1 MTQFSKVPKA
11 IEQAFD
17 TAFAASLLPNVLDG
31 LARLDEQEKY
41 ALAAFRGGAR
51 DYRNETAI
59 LETYKAKKSSSAS
72 DARAYLAQIV
82 EKVQKAAD
90 AAMAIDIARAAELAP
105 IASLALTDA
114 DVLAMARQHR
124 DDRTALMVLSR
135 VDAKAARRLGAALT
149 RCDEALGE
157 WVEKVEKFGNRAIA
171 RQSDAKD
178 AAAFVEVV
186 HRAAEKMQDAWG
198 DLETVIDGGV
208 LGGAW
213 ADALMGAGARRA

>member
-1 MTQFSKVPKA
+1 MGQFSKANKA
-11 IEQAFD
+11 VVQAFD
-17 TAFAASLLPNVLDG
+17 TAFAASLLPNMLDG
-31 LARLDEQEKY
+31 LARLDEQEQY

-51 DYRNETAI
+51 DYSNEQAI
-59 LETYKAKKSSSAS
+59 REVYKAKKSSSAS

-105 IASLALTDA
+105 VVSLALTDA
-114 DVLAMARQHR
+114 DVLALARQHR

-149 RCDEALGE
+149 RCDEALE
-157 WVEKVEKFGNRAIA
+157 TWLEKLSKFGNRAIA

-178 AAAFVEVV
+178 AAAFVEIV
-186 HRAAEKMQDAWG
+186 HRAAETVQNAW
-198 DLETVIDGGV
+198 DELQVIIDGGV

>member
-1 MTQFSKVPKA
+1 MGQFSKANKA
-11 IEQAFD
+11 VVQAFD
-17 TAFAASLLPNVLDG
+17 SAFQATMLPNVLDG

-72 DARAYLAQIV
+72 DARTYLAQIV

-105 IASLALTDA
+105 VASLALTDA
-114 DVLAMARQHR
+114 DVLALARQHR

-135 VDAKAARRLGAALT
+135 VDAKAARRLGVAMG
-149 RCDEALGE
+149 RCDEALAE
-157 WVEKVEKFGNRAIA
+157 WVEKVGRFGERAIA
-171 RQSDAKD
+171 RQNDVRSASDFSA
-178 AAAFVEVV
+178 VV
-186 HRAAEKMQDAWG
+186 HQAAEKMQDAWG
-198 DLETVIDGGV
+198 ALETVIDGGV